1 MLVHAKLLLFGRARE
16 LAAITEKELVVPT
29 EVSRTRLCE
38 IIFDEVRSQFSALML
53 VHAKL
58 LLFGRA
64 RELAAITEKEL
75 VVPTEVSTTRLCE
88 IIFDETLKELSCIRD
103 SCLLAVNQEYVND
116 DAFISITPNSE
127 IAVIPPLSG
136 G

>member
-1 MLVHAKLLLFGRARE
+1 MLVRAKLLLFGRARE
-16 LAAITEKELVVPT
+16 LAAATEKELVVPT
-29 EVSRTRLCE
+29 EVSR
-38 IIFDEVRSQFSALML
+38 
-53 VHAKL
+53 
-58 LLFGRA
+58 
-64 RELAAITEKEL
+64 
-75 VVPTEVSTTRLCE
+75 TRLCE

-116 DAFISITPNSE
+116 DDALISITPNSE